1 MPEGAELT
9 FVPTDLEKPMVLYG
23 TSIAQG
29 ACASRPGM
37 AWRTILQRKLD
48 YPLINLGFSGNGRL
62 EPEVLDFINETDASL
77 YILDCMPNLAT
88 IDEDS
93 VSQLVVNAVKQIR
106 SKHNT
111 PILLIEHAG
120 NSNGASDSLNY
131 KRYIVPNKGQRM
143 AYEQLQAAQVPNVYY
158 LSHDEL
164 NFPADGWVDY
174 VHPSDL
180 GMQHQAD
187 IVERKVREI
196 LYMPMGTLSTTQP
209 VRQRREPDMYE
220 WYDRHQA
227 FLNCINNQPPKAV
240 IMGNS
245 ITHYWSGEPEH
256 PQKNGPKS
264 WDKHLRKN
272 GFQNLGCGW
281 DRVENVL
288 WRVYHGELEGYDAER
303 IVLMIGTNN
312 MGLNSNAE
320 IVDGLRFLLEAISQ
334 RQPNAQIKVIGILP
348 RRGQE
353 AWVKEI
359 NASIEEMAK
368 SGGHLYTDVGEAFL
382 QKDGTIDEQL
392 FIGDGL
398 HPNEKGYSR
407 IAKLIVDFPSSTISN
422 TH

>member
-1 MPEGAELT
+1 MC
-9 FVPTDLEKPMVLYG
+9 
-23 TSIAQG
+23 S
-29 ACASRPGM
+29 
-37 AWRTILQRKLD
+37 
-48 YPLINLGFSGNGRL
+48 
-62 EPEVLDFINETDASL
+62 
-77 YILDCMPNLAT
+77 
-88 IDEDS
+88 
-93 VSQLVVNAVKQIR
+93 
-106 SKHNT
+106 
-111 PILLIEHAG
+111 
-120 NSNGASDSLNY
+120 SD
-131 KRYIVPNKGQRM
+131 QT
-143 AYEQLQAAQVPNVYY
+143 
-158 LSHDEL
+158 
-164 NFPADGWVDY
+164 
-174 VHPSDL
+174 DL

-187 IVERKVREI
+187 SVERKVREI
-196 LYMPMGTLSTTQP
+196 LRMPMGTLSTTQP

-353 AWVKEI
+353 AWAKEI

-368 SGGHLYTDVGEAFL
+368 SGGYLYTDVGEAFL